1 MRMIWVS
8 TIFLAMLS
16 PAGAQVGPAEARP
29 IMGQMGAIPPA
40 FTRDNQEFRTE
51 VALIVT
57 TEGYVKS
64 VEVVEGSGSTGFD
77 ESVQRYFKMWRA
89 VPAIDDKGQPYES
102 RLQLGY
108 GAVRRSPQASLAL
121 PPPDKESEQSEK
133 TQVLKDAERVRRM
146 ACKDFLWEYGI
157 VSSAKSARGAPR
169 DSLLQAPLVLFASET
184 QSGAIEVRQLSRRY
198 DKLVRKVADECKDRP
213 DAPFWTDLMKPALLA
228 SLGQ

>member
-1 MRMIWVS
+1 MIWVS
-8 TIFLAMLS
+8 AMLLAMLS

-29 IMGQMGAIPPA
+29 IMGQLGAIPPA
-40 FTRDNQEFRTE
+40 FTRDNRELRTE

-64 VEVVEGSGSTGFD
+64 VEVVEGSGSTPFD
-77 ESVQRYFKMWRA
+77 ESVQRYFKKWRA

-108 GAVRRSPQASLAL
+108 GAVRSRPGEPARL
-121 PPPDKESEQSEK
+121 PPSGKESEQSEK
-133 TQVLKDAERVRRM
+133 TLVLKDAERVRRM

-157 VSSAKSARGAPR
+157 VSSAKAARSAPR
-169 DSLLQAPLVLFASET
+169 DSLLQAPLVLFAFEA
-184 QSGAIEVRQLSRRY
+184 QPGAAELRQLNRRY
-198 DKLVRKVADECKDRP
+198 DKLVRKVAGECQTRP
-213 DAPFWTDLMKPALLA
+213 EAPFWVDLMKPALLA